1 MLVIYSIE
9 KICKELVINLND
21 VFITYIFS
29 TYLGIFHVDTLMRP
43 DVVHHSKNSYISE
56 LQFILDFDK

>member
-1 MLVIYSIE
+1 MLVNYSIE

-43 DVVHHSKNSYISE
+43 DVVHHSKNSYIS
-56 LQFILDFDK
+56 